1 MFFLLNITKKTF
13 YALAMVGVAGS
24 MAQAFFILSGA
35 GEAALLGNIA
45 LLVIGLSF
53 CMLAS
58 VQGTEK
64 RRKKQLVLC
73 TVLLLFSSAQLTPLV
88 NYLLLA
94 LVWPYFAWIEQDGS
108 EQLRRPFG
116 AILAIEVVCLALRL
130 AVGMAGVTAL
140 WQVSNVA
147 WLLALAARGWLLLEC
162 YRREE
167 RML

>member
-1 MFFLLNITKKTF
+1 MIRIGFRPGNSELLREQIRRREIRP
-13 YALAMVGVAGS
+13 L
-24 MAQAFFILSGA
+24 QI
-35 GEAALLGNIA
+35 
-45 LLVIGLSF
+45 
-53 CMLAS
+53 
-58 VQGTEK
+58 K

-94 LVWPYFAWIEQDGS
+94 LIWPYFAWIEQDGS

>member
-1 MFFLLNITKKTF
+1 MLNITKKTF
-13 YALAMVGVAGS
+13 YALAMVGVRLQHGPGVFHPVRRRRSRFA
-24 MAQAFFILSGA
+24 
-35 GEAALLGNIA
+35 LGNIA

-130 AVGMAGVTAL
+130 AVGMAGFTAL

>member
-1 MFFLLNITKKTF
+1 MLNVTKKTF
-13 YALAMVGVAGS
+13 YALAMVGVACG
-24 MAQAFFILSGA
+24 MAQAFFILAGL
-35 GEAALLGNIA
+35 GEAALLANIS
-45 LLVIGLSF
+45 LLVVGLSF
-53 CMLAS
+53 CLLAS
-58 VQGTEK
+58 VQGTDK

-73 TVLLLFSSAQLTPLV
+73 TVLLVFSSAQLAPLV

-108 EQLRRPFG
+108 DQLRRPFG

-147 WLLALAARGWLLLEC
+147 WLLALVARGWLLLEC